1 MHNIDGDALDSLG
14 TSADELAAIGQLL
27 NRPRLAHIWYTLYVE
42 GNIVQ
47 EGDNPFLWDGLTVSE
62 LEEHLKVPQST
73 LYNDIEE
80 LVDIGAVEVASESQ
94 PKGYKATFL
103 EAEGDI
109 VEEIDEEDAIVNP
122 PLIGL
127 VGQAYVDEKVE
138 EFLDEHGHDAVWEAL
153 LFYRAKGGSQAELG
167 YTDLI
172 PDIPDDQ
179 LESIVPSLRHI
190 LRQMS
195 RDPVWGG
202 DYSEVLE
209 SAQ

>member
-1 MHNIDGDALDSLG
+1 MYDIDGEGLDTLG

-27 NRPRLAHIWYTLYVE
+27 NQSRLAHIWYTLYVE
-42 GNIVQ
+42 GNIVE
-47 EGDNPFLWDGLTVSE
+47 EGDNPFLGDGLTVPE
-62 LEEHLKVPQST
+62 LEEHLEVPQST

-80 LVDIGAVEVASESQ
+80 LVDIGAVEVASDSQ
-94 PKGYKATFL
+94 PKGYKANFL
-103 EAEGDI
+103 EAEGTI

-122 PLIGL
+122 LLIGL
-127 VGQAYVDEKVE
+127 VGQAYADEEVE

-153 LFYRAKGGSQAELG
+153 LFYRAKAGGQTELG

-179 LESIVPSLRHI
+179 LETIEPSLRHI

-195 RDPVWGG
+195 RDPLWSG
-202 DYSEVLE
+202 DYSEVLNI
-209 SAQ
+209 SK